1 MWKIASK
8 LLSSFLRFFFK
19 HLYSTL
25 AWAYDFVA
33 WTTSMG
39 QWRKWQSAA
48 IPSTQIGDLLEL
60 GSGPGHL
67 LADLSQSGYRSVGL
81 DTSTHMLTLAQRNL
95 DKKGVTPMLIQG
107 RAQALPFPSK
117 HFSDIIATFPSE
129 YIVDP
134 ATLTEAFRVL
144 QPRGELVIV
153 GLVQITGSSLADRF
167 AAWLYR
173 FTGQAGEPREEWKI
187 PLQEAGFQPRFEIIE
202 QDRARVLRVV
212 GLKPD

>member
-8 LLSSFLRFFFK
+8 LFSSFLRFFFK
-19 HLYSTL
+19 HLYTTL
-25 AWAYDFVA
+25 SWAYDFVA

-48 IPSTQIGDLLEL
+48 TPSSQNGDLLEL

-67 LADLSQSGYRSVGL
+67 LADLSGSAHRSVGL
-81 DTSTHMLTLAQRNL
+81 DTSTQMLKRAQRNL
-95 DKKGVTPMLIQG
+95 VRRGITPMLIQG
-107 RAQALPFPSK
+107 RAQALPFRSN

-134 ATLTEAFRVL
+134 ATLAEAFRVL
-144 QPRGELVIV
+144 QPDGELVIV
-153 GLVQITGSSLADRF
+153 GLVQITGISLADRF

-173 FTGQAGEPREEWKI
+173 FTGQSGEPREKWKI
-187 PLQEAGFQPRFEIIE
+187 PLQEAGFSPRFEIIE
-202 QDRARVLRVV
+202 QERARVLRVV
-212 GLKPD
+212 GSKPA

>member
-8 LLSSFLRFFFK
+8 PLSSFLGFFFK
-19 HLYSTL
+19 HLYTTL
-25 AWAYDFVA
+25 AWTYDFVA
-33 WTTSMG
+33 WTTTMG

-48 IPSTQIGDLLEL
+48 EPSSQIGDLLEL

-67 LADLSQSGYRSVGL
+67 LADLSRAGHRSVGL
-81 DTSTHMLTLAQRNL
+81 DMSTQMLKLAQRNL
-95 DKKGVTPMLIQG
+95 NYAGVTPMLTQG
-107 RAQALPFPSK
+107 RAQALPFQSN
-117 HFSDIIATFPSE
+117 HFSNIIATFPSE

-144 QPRGELVIV
+144 KPRGELVIV
-153 GLVQITGSSLADRF
+153 GLVQITGDSLADRF

-187 PLQEAGFQPRFEIIE
+187 PLQEAGFHPRFEIIE
-202 QDRARVLRVV
+202 QERARVLRVV

>member
-8 LLSSFLRFFFK
+8 LFSSFLRFFFK
-19 HLYSTL
+19 HLYTTL

-33 WTTSMG
+33 WATSMG
-39 QWRKWQSAA
+39 QWQKWQSAA
-48 IPSTQIGDLLEL
+48 TPSSQIDDLLEL

-67 LADLSQSGYRSVGL
+67 LVDISRLGHRCVGL
-81 DTSTHMLTLAQRNL
+81 DSSTQMLKLAQRNL
-95 DKKGVTPMLIQG
+95 VRKGVTPPLTQG
-107 RAQALPFPSK
+107 RSQALPFRSN

-153 GLVQITGSSLADRF
+153 GLVQITGDSLADRF
-167 AAWLYR
+167 ASWLYR
-173 FTGQAGEPREEWKI
+173 LTGQAGEPREEWKL
-187 PLQEAGFQPRFEIIE
+187 PLHEAGFHPRFEIIKQE
-202 QDRARVLRVV
+202 RARVLRVV

>member
-8 LLSSFLRFFFK
+8 LFSSFLRFFFK
-19 HLYSTL
+19 HLYTTL

-33 WTTSMG
+33 WTTSIG

-48 IPSTQIGDLLEL
+48 APSSQIGDLLEL

-67 LADLSQSGYRSVGL
+67 LADLSRSGHRNVGL
-81 DTSTHMLTLAQRNL
+81 DTSTQMLKLAQRNL
-95 DKKGVTPMLIQG
+95 VHKGVTPLLTQG
-107 RAQALPFPSK
+107 RAQALPFQSN
-117 HFSDIIATFPSE
+117 HFSGIVATFPSE

-134 ATLTEAFRVL
+134 ATLEEAFRVL
-144 QPRGELVIV
+144 QPDGELIIV
-153 GLVQITGSSLADRF
+153 GLVQITGDSLADRF
-167 AAWLYR
+167 ASWLYR

-187 PLQEAGFQPRFEIIE
+187 PLEEAGFNPRFEIIVQE
-202 QDRARVLRVV
+202 RARVLRVV

>member
-19 HLYSTL
+19 HLYTTL

-33 WTTSMG
+33 WSTSMG

-48 IPSTQIGDLLEL
+48 IPSSQFSDLLEL
-60 GSGPGHL
+60 GPGPGHL
-67 LADLSQSGYRSVGL
+67 LAALPQTGHRKVGL
-81 DTSTHMLTLAQRNL
+81 ERSTQMLKLAQRNL
-95 DKKGVTPMLIQG
+95 ARKDVVPMLTQG
-107 RAQALPFPSK
+107 RAQALPFQSN

-134 ATLTEAFRVL
+134 ETLAEAFRVL

-153 GLVQITGSSLADRF
+153 GLVQITGDSLADRF

-187 PLQEAGFQPRFEIIE
+187 PLQEVGFQPRLEIIE
-202 QDRARVLRVV
+202 QERARVLRVI
-212 GLKPD
+212 GLKPE

>member
-8 LLSSFLRFFFK
+8 FLSSFLRFFFK
-19 HLYSTL
+19 HLYTTL
-25 AWAYDFVA
+25 SWAYDFVA

-48 IPSTQIGDLLEL
+48 IPSSPFGDLLEL

-67 LADLSQSGYRSVGL
+67 LAALTRAGHRNVGL
-81 DTSTHMLTLAQRNL
+81 DQSTQMLKLAQRNL
-95 DKKGVTPMLIQG
+95 AREGIAPMLIQG
-107 RAQALPFPSK
+107 RAQALPFQSN

-134 ATLTEAFRVL
+134 ATLAEAFRVL
-144 QPRGELVIV
+144 QPRGEFVIV
-153 GLVQITGSSLADRF
+153 GLVQITGDSLGDRF

-173 FTGQAGEPREEWKI
+173 FTDQAGEPRDEWKI
-187 PLQEAGFQPRFEIIE
+187 PLQEAGFHPQIEIIE
-202 QDRARVLRVV
+202 QERARVLRVI
-212 GLKPD
+212 GSKPE

>member
-1 MWKIASK
+1 MWEITSK
-8 LLSSFLRFFFK
+8 LIASFLRFFFT
-19 HLYSTL
+19 HLYTTL
-25 AWAYDFVA
+25 SWAYDFVA

-48 IPSTQIGDLLEL
+48 APSPQIGDLLEL

-67 LADLSQSGYRSVGL
+67 LADLSGSVHRTVGL
-81 DTSTHMLTLAQRNL
+81 EPSTQMLKHAQHNL
-95 DKKGVTPMLIQG
+95 VRRGVTPMLTQG
-107 RAQALPFPSK
+107 RAQALPFRSN

-153 GLVQITGSSLADRF
+153 GLVQITGDSLADRF

-173 FTGQAGEPREEWKI
+173 FTGQSGEPREEWKI
-187 PLQEAGFQPRFEIIE
+187 PLQEAGFSPRFEIIE
-202 QDRARVLRVV
+202 QERARVLRVV
-212 GLKPD
+212 GFKPA

>member
-8 LLSSFLRFFFK
+8 LFSSFLRFFFK
-19 HLYSTL
+19 HLYTTL
-25 AWAYDFVA
+25 AWAYDLVA

-48 IPSTQIGDLLEL
+48 APSSQIGDLLEL

-67 LADLSQSGYRSVGL
+67 LADLSRSGRLSVGL
-81 DTSTHMLTLAQRNL
+81 DSSTQMLKLAQRNL
-95 DKKGVTPMLIQG
+95 GHRGVAPLLTQG
-107 RAQALPFPSK
+107 RAQALPFQSNR
-117 HFSDIIATFPSE
+117 FSAIIATFPSE
-129 YIVDP
+129 YIIDP

-153 GLVQITGSSLADRF
+153 GLVQITGDSLADRF

-187 PLQEAGFQPRFEIIE
+187 PIQDAGFHTRFEIIE
-202 QDRARVLRVV
+202 QERARVLRVV